1 MAHVR
6 ASRLARTHLA
16 DITSNGMSQV
26 KNVTIRPIKP
36 QDLDVIVDLN
46 QAALEGVGA
55 LDHESLALLVKQ
67 ADQALVLDDDGDVA
81 GFVITLPTG
90 ATYDSSRYEWFE
102 DRLEDYVYLDRI
114 VVAETHRRQGVASKL
129 YDAIES
135 DLPVALE
142 VYETNTGSRE
152 FHRRRGY
159 RKVGEL
165 KHAGKNNLMLLKAS

>member
-1 MAHVR
+1 
-6 ASRLARTHLA
+6 
-16 DITSNGMSQV
+16 MSPV
-26 KNVTIRPIKP
+26 DNTTIRPIEP
-36 QDLDVIVDLN
+36 DDIDTIVDLN
-46 QAALEGVGA
+46 QGALEGVGP
-55 LDHESLALLVKQ
+55 LDYESAALLVKQ

-102 DRLEDYVYLDRI
+102 DRLDDYVYLDRV
-114 VVAETHRRQGVASKL
+114 VVADTHRRQGVASRL

-142 VYETNTGSRE
+142 VYDTNVPSLE

-159 RKVGEL
+159 HKVGQL
-165 KHAGKNNLMLLKAS
+165 RHAGKTNLMLVKAG